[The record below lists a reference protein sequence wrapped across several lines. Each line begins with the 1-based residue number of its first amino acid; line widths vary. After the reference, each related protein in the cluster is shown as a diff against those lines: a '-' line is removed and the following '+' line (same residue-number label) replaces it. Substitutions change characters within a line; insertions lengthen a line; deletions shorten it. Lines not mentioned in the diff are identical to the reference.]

1 MRRIFAAVSLVLLCL
16 LLCAC
21 ASGGTCSVEHT
32 DGALSLRF
40 DGFTGTQSVSLSL
53 CAGEEVAFSV
63 ERRDGR
69 VDLSL
74 ALDSPLYTGNDAQNG
89 TFTVVV
95 PSDGDYRFTLVGK
108 RADGSVTL
116 TWGEG

>member
-1 MRRIFAAVSLVLLCL
+1 MKRVFAAFSLLLLCL

-21 ASGGTCSVEHT
+21 ASGGTCSAEQT
-32 DGALSLRF
+32 DGALSLHL

-53 CAGEEVAFSV
+53 RAGEEVAFSV
-63 ERRDGR
+63 EHRDGR

-74 ALDSPLYTGNDAQNG
+74 ALDAPLYTGDDAQSG

>member
-74 ALDSPLYTGNDAQNG
+74 ALDSLLYTGNDAQSG